1 MHQHRRQTNAHRE
14 EWKRAE
20 NISVWGNNRAYKL
33 GNFIASFLDQG
44 KVMHELVDTLV
55 ILFNTFLQDL
65 ELYRGDYQI
74 ILQSSVA

>member
-1 MHQHRRQTNAHRE
+1 
-14 EWKRAE
+14 
-20 NISVWGNNRAYKL
+20 
-33 GNFIASFLDQG
+33 
-44 KVMHELVDTLV
+44 MHELVDTLV